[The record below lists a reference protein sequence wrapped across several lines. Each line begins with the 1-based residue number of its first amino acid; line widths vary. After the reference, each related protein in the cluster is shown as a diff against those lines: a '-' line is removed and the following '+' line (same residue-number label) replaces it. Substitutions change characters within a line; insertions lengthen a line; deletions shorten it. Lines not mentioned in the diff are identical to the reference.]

1 MEKEKTGRLSDQ
13 QKMMA
18 QERAISWRQK
28 VVAIA
33 LQNSQRMGQVNR
45 GTSEE
50 GQRAFFPEVFRI
62 ASELIEQDTG
72 EFCDRAEMVFEEIEA
87 HGQEPQ
93 LDDEWIDELTGENDN
108 FYFSTDNLVQER
120 ETLPGLKRGRKPLSD
135 DEVESITRDV
145 ENAIIDDRNETGL
158 SFEQALAV
166 AHAENVDDWINA
178 IKKALGN
185 SGNGEMDFWGLHK
198 LTRLRPAELFL
209 GLLLGQQHWAI
220 RQTEF
225 YGQINVCQKE
235 KGGGRKGEGEG
246 EGNTAHQCKQV
257 NG

>member
-1 MEKEKTGRLSDQ
+1 MEGEKTGRLSDQ
-13 QKMMA
+13 QMMMA

-72 EFCDRAEMVFEEIEA
+72 EFCDRAEEVFDEIEA

-108 FYFSTDNLVQER
+108 FYFSTDSL
-120 ETLPGLKRGRKPLSD
+120 
-135 DEVESITRDV
+135 
-145 ENAIIDDRNETGL
+145 
-158 SFEQALAV
+158 
-166 AHAENVDDWINA
+166 
-178 IKKALGN
+178 
-185 SGNGEMDFWGLHK
+185 
-198 LTRLRPAELFL
+198 
-209 GLLLGQQHWAI
+209 
-220 RQTEF
+220 
-225 YGQINVCQKE
+225 E
-235 KGGGRKGEGEG
+235 K
-246 EGNTAHQCKQV
+246 QS
-257 NG
+257 

>member
-1 MEKEKTGRLSDQ
+1 MEGEKTGRLSDQ

-33 LQNSQRMGQVNR
+33 LQNSQRMGQVNG
-45 GTSEE
+45 GTSKE

-72 EFCDRAEMVFEEIEA
+72 EFCDRAGEIFEEIEA
-87 HGQEPQ
+87 HGQEPG
-93 LDDEWIDELTGENDN
+93 LDDDWIDEITGENDN
-108 FYFSTDNLVQER
+108 FYFSTDSLVRER
-120 ETLPGLKRGRKPLSD
+120 ETLPGLKRGRKSLTD
-135 DEVESITRDV
+135 DEVERITREV
-145 ENAIIDDRNETGL
+145 TNAIIDDRNETGL

-178 IKKALGN
+178 IKTVLED

-198 LTRLRPAELFL
+198 LTHLRPAELFL
-209 GLLLGQQHWAI
+209 GLLLGQQHWELA
-220 RQTEF
+220 QKEF
-225 YGQINVCQKE
+225 YGQVNVCQKE
-235 KGGGRKGEGEG
+235 KEE
-246 EGNTAHQCKQV
+246 ESEHDTAMRR
-257 NG
+257 

>member
-1 MEKEKTGRLSDQ
+1 MVLEAKGGEKKKKTGRLSDQ
-13 QKMMA
+13 QKKVV
-18 QERAISWRQK
+18 QGRAISWRQK

-87 HGQEPQ
+87 HGQEPG
-93 LDDEWIDELTGENDN
+93 LDDDWVDELTGENDS
-108 FYFSTDNLVQER
+108 FYFSTDSLVR
-120 ETLPGLKRGRKPLSD
+120 ELEPLPGRKRGRKPLTD
-135 DEVESITRDV
+135 DEVERITRDV
-145 ENAIIDDRNETGL
+145 ENAIIDDDQGQ

-166 AHAENVDDWINA
+166 AHGENVNDWIEA
-178 IKKALGN
+178 IRKALGN
-185 SGNGEMDFWGLHK
+185 SHNREMDFWGLHK

-209 GLLLGQQHWAI
+209 GLLLGQQNWELG
-220 RQTEF
+220 QSEF
-225 YGQINVCQKE
+225 YGQINVCQKG
-235 KGGGRKGEGEG
+235 KGGGK
-246 EGNTAHQCKQV
+246 
-257 NG
+257 

>member
-1 MEKEKTGRLSDQ
+1 MEGEKTGRLSDQ

-33 LQNSQRMGQVNR
+33 QGKANKKGGN
-45 GTSEE
+45 
-50 GQRAFFPEVFRI
+50 AFFPEVFRI

-72 EFCDRAEMVFEEIEA
+72 EFCDRAEEVFDEIEA
-87 HGQEPQ
+87 HGQEPE
-93 LDDEWIDELTGENDN
+93 LDDEWVDELTGDNDN
-108 FYFSTDNLVQER
+108 FYFSTDSLVCEQEP
-120 ETLPGLKRGRKPLSD
+120 LPGRKRGRKSLTD
-135 DEVESITRDV
+135 DEVERITRDV
-145 ENAIIDDRNETGL
+145 ENAIFDDDQGQ

-178 IKKALGN
+178 IKTVLED

-198 LTRLRPAELFL
+198 LTHLRPAELFL
-209 GLLLGQQHWAI
+209 GLLLGQQNWAI

-235 KGGGRKGEGEG
+235 KGGGK
-246 EGNTAHQCKQV
+246 
-257 NG
+257 

>member
-1 MEKEKTGRLSDQ
+1 MVLEAKGGEKKKKTGRLSDQ
-13 QKMMA
+13 QKKVV
-18 QERAISWRQK
+18 QGRAISWRQK

-87 HGQEPQ
+87 HGQEPE
-93 LDDEWIDELTGENDN
+93 LDDDWVDELTGENDN

-120 ETLPGLKRGRKPLSD
+120 EKLPGLKRGRKSLTD
-135 DEVESITRDV
+135 DEVERITRDV
-145 ENAIIDDRNETGL
+145 ENAIIDDDEGQ

-166 AHAENVDDWINA
+166 AHAENVQDWIEA
-178 IKKALGN
+178 IRRALDD
-185 SGNGEMDFWGLHK
+185 SGSGELDFWGLQQ

-209 GLLLGQQHWAI
+209 GLLLGQQNWELG
-220 RQTEF
+220 QPEF

-235 KGGGRKGEGEG
+235 KGGGK
-246 EGNTAHQCKQV
+246 
-257 NG
+257 

>member
-1 MEKEKTGRLSDQ
+1 MVRGVGGKEKKSRLSDE
-13 QKMMA
+13 QKKVV
-18 QERAISWRQK
+18 QGRAISWRQK

-93 LDDEWIDELTGENDN
+93 LDDEWIDELTGDNDS
-108 FYFSTDNLVQER
+108 FYFSTDSLVR
-120 ETLPGLKRGRKPLSD
+120 ELESLPGLKRGRKPLSD
-135 DEVESITRDV
+135 DEVESITREI
-145 ENAIIDDRNETGL
+145 ENALIDDRNETGL

-166 AHAENVDDWINA
+166 AHAENVQDWIEA
-178 IKKALGN
+178 IRRALGN
-185 SGNGEMDFWGLHK
+185 SHNGEMDFWGLHK
-198 LTRLRPAELFL
+198 LTHLRPAELFL
-209 GLLLGQQHWAI
+209 GLLLGQQHWELG
-220 RQTEF
+220 QPEF

-235 KGGGRKGEGEG
+235 KGGGSEHD
-246 EGNTAHQCKQV
+246 TAMR
-257 NG
+257 G